1 LEPPNVFGAPQW
13 SNYQARVLCAVI
25 SNRTLQISG
34 NQREQPSFP
43 LTDYQY
49 QTSASSADR
58 AVTERAPAARELQT
72 FRKLST
78 EFFATEI
85 PRDYVAELFFFIL
98 ISGIATWPIISSMV
112 AITRLVRNY

>member
-1 LEPPNVFGAPQW
+1 MKPTP
-13 SNYQARVLCAVI
+13 
-25 SNRTLQISG
+25 QISSE
-34 NQREQPSFP
+34 QRKQRSFP

-49 QTSASSADR
+49 QAGASSGDR
-58 AVTERAPAARELQT
+58 AVARKMPSARELQT

-98 ISGIATWPIISSMV
+98 ITGIATWPIISSMV

>member
-1 LEPPNVFGAPQW
+1 MKPTPQVS
-13 SNYQARVLCAVI
+13 SNERK
-25 SNRTLQISG
+25 
-34 NQREQPSFP
+34 QRSFP

-58 AVTERAPAARELQT
+58 AVARKMAAARELQT

-85 PRDYVAELFFFIL
+85 PRDYVAEFFFFIL
-98 ISGIATWPIISSMV
+98 ITGIATWPIISSMV

>member
-1 LEPPNVFGAPQW
+1 MKP
-13 SNYQARVLCAVI
+13 
-25 SNRTLQISG
+25 TTQISS
-34 NQREQPSFP
+34 NQRKQRTFP

-58 AVTERAPAARELQT
+58 AVAEKTPAARELQT

-78 EFFATEI
+78 EFFATET

-98 ISGIATWPIISSMV
+98 ITGIATWPIVSSIV

>member
-1 LEPPNVFGAPQW
+1 MKP
-13 SNYQARVLCAVI
+13 
-25 SNRTLQISG
+25 TTQISSD
-34 NQREQPSFP
+34 QRNERSFP

-49 QTSASSADR
+49 QTSAQSVDR
-58 AVTERAPAARELQT
+58 AVAEKTPAARELQT

-78 EFFATEI
+78 EFFAIET

-98 ISGIATWPIISSMV
+98 ITGIAAWPIISSMV

>member
-1 LEPPNVFGAPQW
+1 MKP
-13 SNYQARVLCAVI
+13 
-25 SNRTLQISG
+25 TTQISS
-34 NQREQPSFP
+34 NQRNQRTFP

-58 AVTERAPAARELQT
+58 AVARETLAARELET

-98 ISGIATWPIISSMV
+98 ITGIATWPIISSMV

>member
-1 LEPPNVFGAPQW
+1 MKPTP
-13 SNYQARVLCAVI
+13 
-25 SNRTLQISG
+25 QISS
-34 NQREQPSFP
+34 NQRNQRAFP

-58 AVTERAPAARELQT
+58 AVARETLAARELET

-98 ISGIATWPIISSMV
+98 ITGIAAWPIISSMV
-112 AITRLVRNY
+112 AITRLVRNH

>member
-1 LEPPNVFGAPQW
+1 MKPTP
-13 SNYQARVLCAVI
+13 
-25 SNRTLQISG
+25 QISS
-34 NQREQPSFP
+34 NQRNRRTFL

-49 QTSASSADR
+49 QTTALSADH
-58 AVTERAPAARELQT
+58 AVAKKAPTARELET

-98 ISGIATWPIISSMV
+98 ITGIATWPIISSLV
-112 AITRLVRNY
+112 AITRLVRNH

>member
-1 LEPPNVFGAPQW
+1 MKPTP
-13 SNYQARVLCAVI
+13 
-25 SNRTLQISG
+25 QISSK
-34 NQREQPSFP
+34 QRKQRSFP

-49 QTSASSADR
+49 QASASSADR
-58 AVTERAPAARELQT
+58 AVARKTPPARELQT